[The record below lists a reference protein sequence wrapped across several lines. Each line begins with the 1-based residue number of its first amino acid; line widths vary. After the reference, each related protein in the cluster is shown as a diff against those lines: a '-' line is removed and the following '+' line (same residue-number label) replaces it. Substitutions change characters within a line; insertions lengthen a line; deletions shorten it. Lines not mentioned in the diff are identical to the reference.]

1 MSANMN
7 NLYGNLVNID
17 NSHFSGN
24 AFTSRVIPNFQLN
37 PNALQE
43 PASNVQGANSY
54 IPCAKGGAKI
64 HRKTKIHRKKINNI
78 SNMYKMKGGKKTM
91 KKRVR
96 MLKSKIR
103 SRFVKKSKKTHS
115 RKHRRLSR
123 RQRGGY
129 SQYQNNMP
137 LTPSYSLGG
146 VLQPSLS
153 AMANPPP
160 YTVLSNNANCVDNYN
175 HVTNTGFPSKGS

>member
-1 MSANMN
+1 MNTDMN
-7 NLYGNLVNID
+7 NLHGNLVNID

-24 AFTSRVIPNFQLN
+24 AFTSRVVPNFQLN
-37 PNALQE
+37 HNALQE
-43 PASNVQGANSY
+43 PASNIQAANSY
-54 IPCAKGGAKI
+54 IPCAKGGA
-64 HRKTKIHRKKINNI
+64 KIHRKKINNI

-91 KKRVR
+91 KKRMR

-115 RKHRRLSR
+115 RKHRKMSR

-160 YTVLSNNANCVDNYN
+160 YEVLSNNANCVDNYN
-175 HVTNTGFPSKGS
+175 HVTNTGFPSRGS

>member
-1 MSANMN
+1 MNIDMN
-7 NLYGNLVNID
+7 NLHGNLVNID

-24 AFTSRVIPNFQLN
+24 AFTSRVVPNFQLN
-37 PNALQE
+37 HNALQE
-43 PASNVQGANSY
+43 PASNIQAANSY

-64 HRKTKIHRKKINNI
+64 KGAPKIQRKKINNI

-115 RKHRRLSR
+115 RKHRKLSR

-160 YTVLSNNANCVDNYN
+160 YAVLSNNANCVDNYN
-175 HVTNTGFPSKGS
+175 HVTNTGFPSRGS